1 MGVSCINL
9 SERFGHRFRITF
21 EEQVAE
27 WPVAERPWLAR
38 IACKYGHV
46 GVQGGDRLHAFTDR
60 PRLGAQ
66 LRALPFIE
74 RAQGDVEV
82 RVVFDAS
89 HLAAVLAI
97 LKPYRRR
104 QVSAAERER
113 LRAMGEAH
121 RFQASHGVQG
131 DLTAPESTHACG
143 ARAAEGPGSDAA

>member
-1 MGVSCINL
+1 MTEPTCINL
-9 SERFGHRFRITF
+9 AEQYGNRYRIAY
-21 EEQVAE
+21 EEQWAE
-27 WPVAERPWLAR
+27 WPAAERPWLAR
-38 IACKYGHV
+38 IACKNGHV

-104 QVSAAERER
+104 QVSEAERER

-131 DLTAPESTHACG
+131 DLTAPESLET
-143 ARAAEGPGSDAA
+143 PGDGESGTA